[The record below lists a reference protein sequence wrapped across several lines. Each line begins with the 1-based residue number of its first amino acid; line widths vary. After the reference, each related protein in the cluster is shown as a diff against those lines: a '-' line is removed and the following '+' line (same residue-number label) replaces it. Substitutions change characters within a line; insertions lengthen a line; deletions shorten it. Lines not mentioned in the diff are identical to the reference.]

1 MPPKDI
7 LFNGQ
12 SKIVL
17 FDALPSIADDRVV
30 TLATPDGDDV
40 DDSPLLVDEMGCILG
55 EVVSE
60 PIVYDDN
67 NEPITPTM
75 GAPLSF
81 SFDCVA
87 EIKDFMT
94 KPDPDVQEPLICSVS
109 IGEKEYIYR
118 PKNLKYPNKKRAKR
132 IWKKWKRRFGSR
144 PEKCFHLPN
153 ALLTTD
159 SNGNYI
165 LTTNPK

>member
-17 FDALPSIADDRVV
+17 FDALPSIADDRIV
-30 TLATPDGDDV
+30 TPAHPDGDDV

-55 EVVSE
+55 EVVSS
-60 PIVYDDN
+60 PIVWDDN
-67 NEPITPTM
+67 GEPITSTM

-81 SFDCVA
+81 SFDCDA

-94 KPDPDVQEPLICSVS
+94 KPNPETQGQFICAVS
-109 IGEKEYIYR
+109 IGEKEYVYR
-118 PKNLKYPNKKRAKR
+118 PSNLKYPNKKRAKR
-132 IWKKWKRRFGSR
+132 IWKKWKKRFGSR
-144 PEKCFHLPN
+144 NSPQIFIPRAKITSTIDGATVE
-153 ALLTTD
+153 
-159 SNGNYI
+159 
-165 LTTNPK
+165 